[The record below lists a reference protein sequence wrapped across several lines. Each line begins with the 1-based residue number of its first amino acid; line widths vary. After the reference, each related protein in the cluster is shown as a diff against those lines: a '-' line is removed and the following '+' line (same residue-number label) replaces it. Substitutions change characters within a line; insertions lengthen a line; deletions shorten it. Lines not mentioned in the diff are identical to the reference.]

1 MTDRVG
7 KEPMSDNERKNG
19 HPSAD
24 VPDLMALL
32 RAELEAK
39 IAARKARATA
49 HTRTPW
55 RNE

>member
-7 KEPMSDNERKNG
+7 KDAMSDNERKNG
-19 HPSAD
+19 HPGAD

-32 RAELEAK
+32 RAELEEK
-39 IAARKARATA
+39 IAARKVRATA
-49 HTRTPW
+49 PTRTPW